1 MKDERDLLKFAS
13 SISMAEVEQVFT
25 QEEGKLLSYV
35 VNVHYSN
42 TLLVQYTHRRRIEL
56 EDKAKVI
63 ASDWGTASFLH

>member
-42 TLLVQYTHRRRIEL
+42 TL
-56 EDKAKVI
+56 
-63 ASDWGTASFLH
+63 

>member
-35 VNVHYSN
+35 VNVLYSN

-63 ASDWGTASFLH
+63 ASDWGTESLPR

>member
-35 VNVHYSN
+35 VNVLYSN

-63 ASDWGTASFLH
+63 ASDWGTGSLSR